1 MKIWKKPINLDLL
14 NSTRNN
20 TLVEVLGIN
29 FTEFGGNYLVASM
42 PVDYRTHQPMG
53 ILHGG
58 ASVALAETVGS
69 VASYMVVDNDHH
81 CVGLDIN
88 ANHLK
93 AVRSG
98 LVFATAKPFHLG
110 RSTHVWDIQIEN
122 EEKKPVCVSRLTMA
136 VLKNK

>member
-1 MKIWKKPINLDLL
+1 VKIWKKPINLDLL